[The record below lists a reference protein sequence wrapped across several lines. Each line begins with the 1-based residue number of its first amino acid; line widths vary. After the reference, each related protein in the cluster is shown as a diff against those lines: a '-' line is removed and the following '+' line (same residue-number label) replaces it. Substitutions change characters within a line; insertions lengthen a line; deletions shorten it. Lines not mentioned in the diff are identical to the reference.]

1 MKERQF
7 EQIFERCLQQVT
19 RTGNTEGVLRRY
31 PQHADDL
38 RPLLEI
44 ALATSR
50 AYADVPEPPA
60 RLAAGRKRLL
70 ETAAQLRERTQAT
83 STSTTRKE
91 TKPKMKLIFA
101 TRLIGAVMAA
111 VVGIATIGGGAT
123 LAASDSLPGDVLY
136 PVKLAG
142 EDLRLSMAS
151 APESQVELA
160 LQFADERIAEL
171 EGLLERE
178 MPVPE
183 AAVVRMERNIVR
195 AMNQAAWAS
204 QEEMPGLLQRI
215 ARRTQVQTQTLEQ
228 LQTRAQ
234 TQTQA
239 QLENAQRVCQ
249 QAQEQAMAGLDD
261 PQTFRLRYQ
270 HRNSMPE
277 DVTPPE
283 PPTREPQNGGE
294 GGDPDPQGPAGPDED
309 DGDTPQGP
317 DRDRQQDGDDE
328 AQQDRDR
335 DRDREDDPQQD
346 RDRDREDEPDQ
357 DRDRDRDREDDPQQD
372 QDRDR
377 NQDPQ
382 DDPAQDRDRDR
393 DRDQENAPQQDQER
407 EQQQEQQQDEQNQ
420 GGSGDDDDPSDD
432 PGPSPQGDQ
441 GEGKGND

>member
-7 EQIFERCLQQVT
+7 EQIFERCLQEVT
-19 RTGNTEGVLRRY
+19 RTGNTEAVLRRY

-60 RLAAGRKRLL
+60 RLAVGRTRLL

-101 TRLIGAVMAA
+101 TKLIGAVLAA

-123 LAASDSLPGDVLY
+123 LAASDSLPGDLLY

-151 APESQVELA
+151 APESQVQLA

-178 MPVPE
+178 LPVPE
-183 AAVVRMERNIVR
+183 TVVARMERNIVR

-204 QEEMPGLLQRI
+204 QEDMPGLLQRI

-228 LQTRAQ
+228 LQTKAQ
-234 TQTQA
+234 TQNQA
-239 QLENAQRVCQ
+239 QLQNAQRVCQ
-249 QAQEQAMAGLDD
+249 QAQEEAQTGLGD

-270 HRNSMPE
+270 HRTSMPE

-283 PPTREPQNGGE
+283 PPTREPQNGG
-294 GGDPDPQGPAGPDED
+294 GNGDPDPQEPARPDED
-309 DGDTPQGP
+309 DQDMPQSP
-317 DRDRQQDGDDE
+317 DRDRQ
-328 AQQDRDR
+328 
-335 DRDREDDPQQD
+335 
-346 RDRDREDEPDQ
+346 
-357 DRDRDRDREDDPQQD
+357 
-372 QDRDR
+372 
-377 NQDPQ
+377 
-382 DDPAQDRDRDR
+382 PAQDRDRDR

-407 EQQQEQQQDEQNQ
+407 EQQQDQQQDDHNQ
-420 GGSGDDDDPSDD
+420 GGSGDDNPSDD
-432 PGPSPQGDQ
+432 AGPSPQGGQ
-441 GEGKGND
+441 GEGKGT